1 MENLY
6 YILLFV
12 QFITVFAIFFSSNP
26 MYSVLCMILLFFESA
41 LVVALFTLEF
51 FALAFIIVYVGA
63 VAILFLF
70 VVMLLETKAEKQ
82 NILLSFCL
90 TLFIGIIFFFKSY
103 NFFIIFFCDISHYL
117 TFNVDIAEEIF
128 ILGQALYT
136 VFLPCVLIVGFILLF
151 AMLGA
156 IFLTFDFNII
166 KKRKFSA
173 AARRLSRSTNFLA
186 FFQ

>member
-6 YILLFV
+6 FILIFI
-12 QFITVFAIFFSSNP
+12 QFLTVFAIFFSSNP

-41 LVVALFTLEF
+41 LVIALFTLEF

-70 VVMLLETKAEKQ
+70 VIMLLDTKAEKQ
-82 NILLSFCL
+82 NMLLSFCV
-90 TLFIGIIFFFKSY
+90 TFFISVIFFFKSY
-103 NFFIIFFCDISHYL
+103 NFFITFFNDISHDL
-117 TFNVDIAEEIF
+117 TCTVDIAEEIF

-136 VFLPCVLIVGFILLF
+136 AFLPCVLIVGFILLF

-156 IFLTFDFNII
+156 IFLTFDFNVI
-166 KKRKFSA
+166 KKRKFSS